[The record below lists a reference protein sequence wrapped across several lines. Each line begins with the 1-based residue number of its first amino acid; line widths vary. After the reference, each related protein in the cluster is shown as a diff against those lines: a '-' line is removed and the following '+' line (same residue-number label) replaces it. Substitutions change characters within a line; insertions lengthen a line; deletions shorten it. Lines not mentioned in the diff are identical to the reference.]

1 MTMFRG
7 GFSRFLAPGFRK
19 VVFQSFAYK
28 ERPLEGKSLV
38 NMNTSKRAWE
48 EDIEIGGFGTLQPK
62 VEGGPIV
69 YQDIPTG
76 APKRYTWTTFALGF
90 RITQEMMED
99 DLYSIF
105 GNKMSKALGKS
116 ARNNM
121 EVVMHAPF
129 NSAFDTAVNGF
140 KAGESLIGTHVGLRG
155 NTWSNAPAT
164 PTDLTLPAL
173 QAALEHFGTLKD
185 DSNISI
191 VLKPKT
197 LVHSMGDYWIANQ
210 ILKSQFL
217 PGGNQND
224 INQLAREGIT
234 PHLSHYLIDPDA
246 WFVTADEYD
255 INYFAR
261 RPFAMSNMDDFET
274 GDAKFK
280 GTLRSGSGF
289 GSSRGIYGSTGV

>member
-19 VVFQSFAYK
+19 VVFNTYK
-28 ERPLEGKSLV
+28 ERPIEGSKLV
-38 NMNTSKRAWE
+38 NTNTSKRAWE
-48 EDIEIGGFGTLQPK
+48 EDIEVGGFGTLQPK
-62 VEGGPIV
+62 VEGGPII
-69 YQDIPTG
+69 YQDIPAG
-76 APKRYTWTTFALGF
+76 QPKRYTWTTFALGF

-105 GNKMSKALGKS
+105 GNKMSKQLGRS

-129 NSAFDTAVNGF
+129 NSAFDTTVNGF
-140 KAGESLIGTHVGLRG
+140 KAGEALIGTHVGLRG
-155 NTWSNAPAT
+155 GVQSNAPAT

-173 QAALEHFGTLKD
+173 QAALEHFHNLKD
-185 DSNISI
+185 DSGISM
-191 VLKPKT
+191 VSKPVK
-197 LVHSMGDYWIANQ
+197 LVHSIGDYWIANQ

-224 INQLAREGIT
+224 INQVAREGIT
-234 PHLSHYLIDPDA
+234 PTLDHYLTDPDA
-246 WFVTADEYD
+246 WFVVGDEYD

-261 RPFAMSNMDDFET
+261 RPFTMSNMDDFET

-280 GTLRSGSGF
+280 GTLRSGAGF
-289 GSSRGIYGSTGV
+289 GGWRGIYGSTGV